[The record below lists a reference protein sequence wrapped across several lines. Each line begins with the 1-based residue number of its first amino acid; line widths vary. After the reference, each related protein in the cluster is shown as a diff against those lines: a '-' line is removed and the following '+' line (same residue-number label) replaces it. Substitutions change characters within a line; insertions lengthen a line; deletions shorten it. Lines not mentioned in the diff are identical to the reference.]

1 MEKPNKNMPKERERL
16 VKQVIEVNE
25 KLGKEFKT
33 EFGLGGN
40 KSNLDYALS
49 LDDPYLIAKEILRG
63 HPFIDGNKRTSFMIY
78 LMLTTFKPYEEIL
91 KDFRDIL
98 LALSK

>member
-1 MEKPNKNMPKERERL
+1 MKLTKSQIVEINK
-16 VKQVIEVNE
+16 

-49 LDDPYLIAKEILRG
+49 LESPYDLSKEILRG
-63 HPFIDGNKRTSFMIY
+63 HPFIDGNKRMVFMVY
-78 LMLTTFKPYEEIL
+78 MLLTTNKTYKQIL
-91 KDFRDIL
+91 EDFRDIFL
-98 LALSK
+98 SLSK